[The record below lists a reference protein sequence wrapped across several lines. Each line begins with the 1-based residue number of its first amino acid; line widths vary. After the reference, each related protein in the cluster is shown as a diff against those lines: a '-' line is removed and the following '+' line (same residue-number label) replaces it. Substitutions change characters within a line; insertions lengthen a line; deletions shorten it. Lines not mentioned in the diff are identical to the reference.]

1 MSTTRARSA
10 LTFLLSLLLLTLPA
24 AAQFGGGGEVTTRA
38 LPSRSEAAPGDQV
51 VIAVVIDH
59 ADGWHIWPAEHVEL
73 PSDIAETAMRTT
85 ITLSDSAD
93 WISSIGGIQWPP
105 AKPTPVANPMGGD
118 PVTVPTYG
126 GRAVAYIPIT
136 ISPTAEPGDRSL
148 DLSLFY
154 QACNDVTC
162 LPPEDP
168 TLTVTLSISPTPAP
182 TSNDPDLF
190 AAFDPSKVT
199 PTDPPAS
206 GAASEPGPSSTPG
219 SAAATA
225 PAPPATT
232 SSPSIFGYQLGNSA
246 VILLLASILGGA
258 ILNLTPCVLPV
269 IPIKVMTLVQHAGGS
284 KRRALLLGLWM
295 ALGVV
300 TFWVAAGLPMA
311 IFSATLDPSRLIFG
325 TWWVTLALGL
335 LIALM
340 GLGIMGLFMIN
351 LPQSVY
357 MVNTKADSPS
367 GSFMFGVMT
376 AVLGLPCF
384 GFVAGGLLA
393 GAATLPPMLIMV
405 IFLGLGIGMAAP
417 YLVLSAYPNLVNK
430 VPRTGPAS
438 ELVKQVMGLLLL
450 AAAAFFITAG
460 IKALLS
466 QKPWLS
472 ESIAWWAVAFF
483 ITLAGLWL
491 TLRTLQIA
499 RKTWPK
505 LVMPALSLLAIAG
518 TVLFA
523 NGFSATAREDYLARM
538 AAGGA
543 DDSII
548 TGAWLPYTP
557 ARMEKALASGKVV
570 VADFTADWCLNCK
583 ALKRGVLDRDPV
595 RSRVTAGGDVILIE
609 VDLTSKADPGW
620 RFLAELGRSN
630 VPTLAIF
637 GPGLDDPIIHNAYT
651 PEIVLASIAQAAGG
665 TTQAPPSPSTPAP
678 AAPALGRSN

>member
-1 MSTTRARSA
+1 MSNSRARSA
-10 LTFLLSLLLLTLPA
+10 LTFLFFYILLALPA
-24 AAQFGGGGEVTTRA
+24 IAAQPGGGEVVTRA

-51 VIAVVIDH
+51 VVAVVFEH

-73 PSDIAETAMRTT
+73 PPAIAEVAMRTT
-85 ITLSDSAD
+85 ITLPDSID
-93 WISSIGGIQWPP
+93 WISSIDGIQWPD
-105 AKPTPVANPMGGD
+105 AKPTPVANPMGGA
-118 PVTVPTYG
+118 PIAAPTYG

-136 ISPTAEPGDRSL
+136 ISPAAEPGPKSL

-154 QACNDVTC
+154 QACNDTVC
-162 LPPEDP
+162 LPPEEP
-168 TLTVTLSISPTPAP
+168 TLTVTLTISPTAAATPNA
-182 TSNDPDLF
+182 PDLF
-190 AAFDPSKVT
+190 AAFDSSKVT
-199 PTDPPAS
+199 PADPPAPD
-206 GAASEPGPSSTPG
+206 AAPKPGPSTTTNG
-219 SAAATA
+219 AAAATS
-225 PAPPATT
+225 APPATP
-232 SSPSIFGYQLGNSA
+232 SSPSLFGYQLGNSV

-284 KRRALLLGLWM
+284 RRRALFLGLWM

-300 TFWVAAGLPMA
+300 FFWVAAGLPMA
-311 IFSATLDPSRLIFG
+311 IFSAALDPSRLIFG
-325 TWWVTLALGL
+325 TWWITLALGL

-357 MVNTKADSPS
+357 MVNTRADSPS

-393 GAATLPPMLIMV
+393 GAATLPPLLIMV
-405 IFLGLGIGMAAP
+405 IFLGLGVGMAAP

-450 AAAAFFITAG
+450 AAAAFFVAAG
-460 IKALLS
+460 VKALLLE
-466 QKPWLS
+466 KPWLS

-483 ITLAGLWL
+483 ITIAGLWL
-491 TLRTLQIA
+491 AFRTLQIA

-505 LVMPALSLLAIAG
+505 VVMPGLSLLAIVAA
-518 TVLFA
+518 VLFA
-523 NGFSATAREDYLARM
+523 DGFSATAREDYLARA

-543 DDSII
+543 DDSIVP
-548 TGAWLPYTP
+548 GAWLPYTP
-557 ARMEKALASGKVV
+557 ERMEKALASGKVV
-570 VADFTADWCLNCK
+570 IADFTADWCINCK

-595 RSRVTAGGDVILIE
+595 RSRVTTGGDVILIE
-609 VDLTSKADPGW
+609 VDLTSKTAPGW
-620 RFLAELGRSN
+620 RFLADLGRSN

-637 GPGLDDPIIHNAYT
+637 GPGLDNPIIHNAYT
-651 PEIVLASIAQAAGG
+651 PETVLASIAQAAGNPSQ
-665 TTQAPPSPSTPAP
+665 TSPPPTPAP
-678 AAPALGRSN
+678 STLGRSN